1 MTERQIQIIV
11 ARADLALS
19 TVGRVVIVLYAVILM
34 IAAALLFW
42 GAISAVYR
50 HSARNMKS
58 TAAYCVSER
67 PLMRGRT
74 AARRGA
80 SGHAARS

>member
-42 GAISAVYR
+42 GSISAVYP

-58 TAAYCVSER
+58 TANTAHYYRKSRPER
-67 PLMRGRT
+67 RQKT
-74 AARRGA
+74 D
-80 SGHAARS
+80 